1 MTGSNPE
8 PVLLVGPVSIDQ
20 IEGERRLGGV
30 VTYAATVVAAFGLRA
45 RILTTAAP
53 DTDLTPLADAH
64 DLHVVP
70 SDATLTFAFD
80 QTSEGRQLTALAR
93 PSHTLSANDLPE
105 AWRSPATLILG
116 TLIEHDIDLE
126 SFAPLTQTAA
136 HTAIATQGLQRHATP
151 LIIRGPLRD
160 LISLLPLCTP
170 STSLFRSEREAALW
184 TTEQAAAIRETG
196 ARIVT
201 THGEHGADIEQGGH
215 RLLIPPVSFQSEID
229 STGAGDIFA
238 SAFILALH
246 EGDAAAGQLA
256 AGFAAASVARRGPGP
271 LPLRAEIERRL
282 AAAAIVGD
290 DVERGAPD

>member
-1 MTGSNPE
+1 VTGSNPE
-8 PVLLVGPVSIDQ
+8 PVLLVGPVAIDE

-53 DTDLTPLADAH
+53 DTDLISLAAGH

-70 SDATLTFAFD
+70 ADATLTFAFD
-80 QTSEGRQLTALAR
+80 QTPEGRQLTELAGPTR
-93 PSHTLSANDLPE
+93 PLSATDLPD

-116 TLIEHDIDLE
+116 TLIEDDIDLS
-126 SFAPLTQTAA
+126 SFAPIAQSAHQTA
-136 HTAIATQGLQRHATP
+136 IVTQGLQRHATP
-151 LIIRGPLRD
+151 TVLRGHLHEFN
-160 LISLLPLCTP
+160 SLLPLCTP

-184 TTEQAAAIRETG
+184 TTQQAAAIRETG
-196 ARIVT
+196 ARLVT
-201 THGEHGADIEQGGH
+201 THGEHGAEIQQGDR
-215 RLLIPPVSFQSEID
+215 RLQIAPVSFDSEID

-256 AGFAAASVARRGPGP
+256 AAFAAASVALRGPRP

-282 AAAAIVGD
+282 AAAAIVSD
-290 DVERGAPD
+290 DVERGATD